1 MTHNLEVYKKAINFL
16 MNLQDA
22 LTEEEAS
29 ELKEILEQA
38 RAALPPQL
46 LESLE
51 QIGLELAQA
60 IATDNG
66 DDLTHSYFRD
76 L

>member
-1 MTHNLEVYKKAINFL
+1 MTHNLEVYKKVINFL
-16 MNLQDA
+16 MNLEDA
-22 LTEEEAS
+22 LTEREAA

-46 LESLE
+46 LESLQE
-51 QIGLELAQA
+51 IGLELAQA
-60 IATDNG
+60 LSSEE
-66 DDLTHSYFRD
+66 DDVTNSYLRD